1 NFIMAKRY
9 RELGFGQKTG
19 NSDRFINKDGTFN
32 VIRKFNDE
40 YVSNPYHYLITITF
54 WKFLLIVITVFVVL
68 NAVFALIYV
77 GIGVEHFAGIK
88 RTDKLNDFAQLF
100 YFSCQT
106 FTTVGYGTISPQGG
120 VASLT
125 ASFEALLGLLGF
137 ALATGLVYG
146 RFAKPTAKIKF
157 SDNLLVA
164 PYKDTGDKALIFRIV
179 NQHKSELIELEVN
192 VTMGYYE
199 EENGVR
205 MRRFAPIELEI
216 NKINFFPLN
225 WTLVHH
231 IDENSPL
238 YGKTDTEIAASD
250 AEFMIIIKGFDDV
263 YFQVV
268 YTRYSYKYYEM
279 VWNAKFLPMFY
290 ADDKGQ
296 IVCEVGKISE
306 YEKIQ

>member
-1 NFIMAKRY
+1 MVKRY

-32 VIRKFNDE
+32 VVRKFSDD
-40 YVSNPYHYLITITF
+40 YVSNPYHYLITISF
-54 WKFLLIVITVFVVL
+54 WKFLLIVILVFVML
-68 NAVFALIYV
+68 NALFAFIYV
-77 GIGVEHFAGIK
+77 GIGITHFAGVK
-88 RTDKLNDFAQLF
+88 NVDTLNNFAQMF

-120 VASLT
+120 MASLT

-157 SDNLLVA
+157 SENLLVA
-164 PYKDTGDKALIFRIV
+164 PYKDTKDKSLIFRIV
-179 NQHKSELIELEVN
+179 NQQKSELIELEVN
-192 VTMGYYE
+192 ITMGYYE
-199 EENGVR
+199 EENGVKI
-205 MRRFAPIELEI
+205 RRFMPIELEI

-231 IDENSPL
+231 IDESSPL
-238 YGKTDTEIAASD
+238 YGKTEADIIASD

-279 VWNAKFLPMFY
+279 VWNAKFSPMFFTNE
-290 ADDKGQ
+290 KGQ
-296 IVCEVGKISE
+296 IICEIGKISE
-306 YEKIQ
+306 YEKLV